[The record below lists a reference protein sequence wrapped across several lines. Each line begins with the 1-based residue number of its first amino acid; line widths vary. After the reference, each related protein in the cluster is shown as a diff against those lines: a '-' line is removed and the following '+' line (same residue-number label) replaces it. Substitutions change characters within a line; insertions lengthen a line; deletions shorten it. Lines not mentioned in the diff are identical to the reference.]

1 MLAVQHAYAIYSNK
15 REEVSMISPVTVQ
28 KQLKAIGASF
38 TFFGKP
44 EIDELPKIMVDGEVI
59 QHIIFGRYE
68 GGYATL
74 CATNFRIL
82 LVDKKILFLTVE
94 DVRYDMIAELDY
106 GHQFIGATI
115 HIRSFSK
122 DLKFQCYNK
131 EKLRDFTNFVQQRV
145 MELRQHHLQ
154 PQLSDQYTPQATPEP
169 MPIPMQTFNEPDG
182 ELTPGQ
188 VVSVLPLN
196 REKWHKAN
204 PRPKA
209 MNPYVQSPLL
219 TRKRIGRYGTS

>member
-1 MLAVQHAYAIYSNK
+1 MVRAI
-15 REEVSMISPVTVQ
+15 TVQ

-38 TFFGKP
+38 PFFGRP

-68 GGYATL
+68 GGYAVL

-82 LVDKKILFLTVE
+82 LIDKKLLFLTVE

-106 GHQFIGATI
+106 GHQFLGATI

-122 DLKFQCYNK
+122 DLKFQCFNK
-131 EKLRDFTNFVQQRV
+131 QKLRDFTSFIQQRV
-145 MELRQHHLQ
+145 MELRQHHIQ
-154 PQLSDQYTPQATPEP
+154 PLNQEEST
-169 MPIPMQTFNEPDG
+169 MPIPIQTFNEPDNQ
-182 ELTPGQ
+182 LTPQ
-188 VVSVLPLN
+188 QAASLIPLN

-204 PRPKA
+204 PVPKA
-209 MNPYVQSPLL
+209 NNPYVQSPLL
-219 TRKRIGRYGTS
+219 TRKRVGRY

>member
-1 MLAVQHAYAIYSNK
+1 
-15 REEVSMISPVTVQ
+15 MISAVTVQ

-38 TFFGKP
+38 PFFGKA
-44 EIDELPKIMVDGEVI
+44 EIDELPKIMVEGEEI
-59 QHIIFGRYE
+59 QHIITGRYE

-106 GHQFIGATI
+106 GHQFWGATI

-122 DLKFQCYNK
+122 DLKFQCYSK
-131 EKLRDFTNFVQQRV
+131 EKLRNFTNFIQQRV

-154 PQLSDQYTPQATPEP
+154 PQMTDAVTA
-169 MPIPMQTFNEPDG
+169 MPIPVQTFNEPDNQ
-182 ELTPGQ
+182 LTPDQ
-188 VVSVLPLN
+188 AASLVPIT

-204 PRPKA
+204 PIPKA
-209 MNPYVQSPLL
+209 VNPYVQSPLL
-219 TRKRIGRYGTS
+219 TRKRVGRYNPS